1 MEQLESYDEFF
12 VISDSLKENVSK
24 MSDCQINMMAEIIA
38 NSIRD
43 SQAKIRAEF
52 EKENEC
58 TE

>member
-1 MEQLESYDEFF
+1 MENFESYGEFF
-12 VISDSLKENVSK
+12 FISDCLKENVSK
-24 MSDCQINMMAEIIA
+24 MSDCQINVMAEIIA

-52 EKENEC
+52 EKEDKC